1 MTIEPVNVQAK
12 VEYLFPIPIC
22 HVPLPDDVVVQL
34 EILTAKLLHA
44 QDKEDHSGQLAG
56 KIYDG
61 QQIAVPREG

>member
-44 QDKEDHSGQLAG
+44 EDKEDHS
-56 KIYDG
+56 
-61 QQIAVPREG
+61 